1 MIHRLEHLLND
12 ERLREL
18 GEEEL
23 QKSLGEFDQGVEM
36 SEGRVTRGQSQVAAP
51 AQASQALNFHLCL
64 LIRLALTMEK

>member
-1 MIHRLEHLLND
+1 MIHRLEHLSND

-18 GEEEL
+18 GGEEL

-36 SEGRVTRGQSQVAAP
+36 SEGRVTRGQSQVAA
-51 AQASQALNFHLCL
+51 QASQALNFHLCL